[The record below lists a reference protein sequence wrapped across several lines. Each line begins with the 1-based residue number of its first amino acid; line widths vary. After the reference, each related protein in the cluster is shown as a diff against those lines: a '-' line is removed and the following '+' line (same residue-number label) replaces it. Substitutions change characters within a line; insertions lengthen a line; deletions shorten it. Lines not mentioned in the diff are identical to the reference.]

1 LYEDAYVYDLDG
13 KNIGKVSRV
22 LDSDYLLVKKRGL
35 LTDEEFRVPISCI
48 SHFTSSD
55 GHLSIRLNI
64 NRDRLKYGFEVLS
77 GASGGAIPSSHQPNL
92 IPTSKEVIRYT
103 VNEAELKNK
112 EQSDLEH
119 NITNSSFYKNYRTPR
134 DTFFV
139 CEMCMERFD
148 KQEKLQVHRGL
159 KHNAATGI

>member
-1 LYEDAYVYDLDG
+1 
-13 KNIGKVSRV
+13 
-22 LDSDYLLVKKRGL
+22 
-35 LTDEEFRVPISCI
+35 
-48 SHFTSSD
+48 
-55 GHLSIRLNI
+55 
-64 NRDRLKYGFEVLS
+64 
-77 GASGGAIPSSHQPNL
+77 
-92 IPTSKEVIRYT
+92 

-139 CEMCMERFD
+139 CEMCMEQFD

-159 KHNAATGI
+159 KHHAATGI